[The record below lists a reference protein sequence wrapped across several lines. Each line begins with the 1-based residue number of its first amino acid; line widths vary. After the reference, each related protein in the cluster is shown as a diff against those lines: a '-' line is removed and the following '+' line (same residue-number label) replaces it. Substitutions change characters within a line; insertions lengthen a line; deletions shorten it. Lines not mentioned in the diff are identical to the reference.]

1 MPRDPRKDV
10 LYQRDRR
17 LSEPPANITYRS
29 PKGSSEQRNGD
40 QANPS
45 DPQRPS
51 SPRRTEPP
59 VQT

>member
-1 MPRDPRKDV
+1 MPKDPHKEV

-17 LSEPPANITYRS
+17 LSEPPANFTYRS

-40 QANPS
+40 RPGPS
-45 DPQRPS
+45 TP
-51 SPRRTEPP
+51 PRSEPP